1 MSLSKVARRAPARVG
16 DHGNEPACDRFK
28 ARDRFDLDL
37 RRVDVQIGAVYHLHH
52 LPAGKEAK
60 DRRIFQP
67 LRALCKLFPLR
78 SLAGEDEQEECWLLS
93 YRLLIPNLPSVFP
106 TVVVEL
112 GLLQTPL
119 LLSQLALWLLPAN
132 CGY

>member
-1 MSLSKVARRAPARVG
+1 MLSLLV
-16 DHGNEPACDRFK
+16 N
-28 ARDRFDLDL
+28 
-37 RRVDVQIGAVYHLHH
+37 
-52 LPAGKEAK
+52 KENPQASCSYTE
-60 DRRIFQP
+60 
-67 LRALCKLFPLR
+67 AEVCV
-78 SLAGEDEQEECWLLS
+78 EECWLLS
-93 YRLLIPNLPSVFP
+93 SRLLIPNLPSVFP